1 MTELITVEK
10 IHYNELVSAAMKV
23 ARIQG
28 TLNAYKLILETY
40 KDISSDF
47 MVNERKVLIDKIELL
62 ERILND

>member
-10 IHYNELVSAAMKV
+10 KHYNELVSAAMKV

-28 TLNAYKLILETY
+28 TLNAYKLLLETY
-40 KDISSDF
+40 EDIYSNF
-47 MVNERKVLIDKIELL
+47 MVNERKVLIDKVELL